1 MGGRDSLPQ
10 ERCPHL
16 PLIQSRLSPYPPP
29 HVALGRLGPS
39 SAVCAQKGPRVGC
52 MALAC
57 RAQILSLEGVLGSPS
72 TNLVVAPPV
81 PGSGQGGGDSEAGPV
96 GPFCPLSSPYLDNS
110 PLTGPSCLCPKATPS
125 PSSLAQC
132 LLPGTG

>member
-1 MGGRDSLPQ
+1 M
-10 ERCPHL
+10 
-16 PLIQSRLSPYPPP
+16 
-29 HVALGRLGPS
+29 
-39 SAVCAQKGPRVGC
+39 GC

-96 GPFCPLSSPYLDNS
+96 GPFCPLSFPHLDNS